1 MKQGIFIA
9 IMPRDGKNNRIL
21 KGIIP
26 SSKLNLQREG
36 GKTEEFALFSMC
48 CIGRSHYVSY
58 SRSLSPPQQPLS
70 HHNNNNN
77 GIDSSGSRNSNLI
90 ELDPY
95 RFDNNNNES
104 MTNSQ
109 PNSTSPTSPHDV
121 GASGW
126 YFFDSMADRVNEQN
140 VPILTPAEEL
150 FLCFE
155 REDIVAH
162 LLQQQGGRGKPLPH
176 LQRVLEDVSICFYK
190 SMA

>member
-9 IMPRDGKNNRIL
+9 IMPRNGKNNRIL

-26 SSKLNLQREG
+26 SFKLNLQREG
-36 GKTEEFALFSMC
+36 GKTEEYALFSMC

-58 SRSLSPPQQPLS
+58 SRSLSPPQHPLPN
-70 HHNNNNN
+70 HNNNGN
-77 GIDSSGSRNSNLI
+77 DSSSSRNSNRS

-95 RFDNNNNES
+95 RFDNNNES

-109 PNSTSPTSPHDV
+109 PNSTTPPHDV
-121 GASGW
+121 GTSGW

-150 FLCFE
+150 FLLE
-155 REDIVAH
+155 REDIVAS
-162 LLQQQGGRGKPLPH
+162 LMQQQQSRRQTLTH